1 MMYCTLP
8 YQTLSLRVSPLW
20 RMAAVETI
28 RAMLSARSVL
38 RLGPAVTRK
47 VIFPLSSTPGQNAK
61 DDLHLNFRR
70 LTLSPIEV
78 QLSAQVLAS
87 ASSLNNTKELRLPP
101 LLKPATITFPTLHN
115 GVMLEKDLPS
125 ILNIFEKT
133 DPGTPQQK
141 VEAPTNQVA
150 EKQAARLIITRR
162 KKMRK
167 HKLRKLRKKM
177 KFVWA
182 KVRQKREYRKEKQ
195 FQAEQMAKVRRYDAF
210 DAAEYVKDILR
221 QTKEKPTPKTWKSKR
236 LPEFLIKELM
246 KKEEEKK
253 IKNRQERLKL
263 EALQKIKDNYKSDLL
278 SK

>member
-1 MMYCTLP
+1 
-8 YQTLSLRVSPLW
+8 
-20 RMAAVETI
+20 MAAVETM
-28 RAMLSARSVL
+28 RAVLSARSVL
-38 RLGPAVTRK
+38 RLGPAMTRK
-47 VIFPLSSTPGQNAK
+47 MISPLGTTLVQNAK
-61 DDLHLNFRR
+61 DDLHLSFQS
-70 LTLSPIEV
+70 LTLSPVEM
-78 QLSAQVLAS
+78 QLSAQFPIS
-87 ASSLNNTKELRLPP
+87 ANFLNNIKELRLPP
-101 LLKPATITFPTLHN
+101 LLKPATITFPTLYN

-125 ILNIFEKT
+125 VLNIFEKT
-133 DPGTPQQK
+133 DPSASSQK
-141 VEAPTNQVA
+141 VEAPANQVA

-167 HKLRKLRKKM
+167 HKLKKLRKKM

-210 DAAEYVKDILR
+210 DAEEYVKDFLR
-221 QTKEKPTPKTWKSKR
+221 QTKEKPIPKTWKSKH

>member
-1 MMYCTLP
+1 
-8 YQTLSLRVSPLW
+8 
-20 RMAAVETI
+20 
-28 RAMLSARSVL
+28 
-38 RLGPAVTRK
+38 
-47 VIFPLSSTPGQNAK
+47 
-61 DDLHLNFRR
+61 
-70 LTLSPIEV
+70 
-78 QLSAQVLAS
+78 
-87 ASSLNNTKELRLPP
+87 
-101 LLKPATITFPTLHN
+101 
-115 GVMLEKDLPS
+115 MLEKDLPS
-125 ILNIFEKT
+125 VLNIFEKT
-133 DPGTPQQK
+133 DPSASSQK
-141 VEAPTNQVA
+141 VEAPANQVA

-167 HKLRKLRKKM
+167 HKLKKLRKKM

-210 DAAEYVKDILR
+210 DAEEYVKDFLR
-221 QTKEKPTPKTWKSKR
+221 QTKEKPIPKTWKSKH

-278 SK
+278 MFPNLLRSKYHMEVPFSSPVPPSSTETQFQQISVYSLVEHTNEQTTRNTTQFNVRNASISSSLVDLCNNERN